1 MSAPASN
8 DPRWLPDDYAIS
20 LMRDR
25 TLTSKVLRRALPTL
39 TAGAILTLAACS
51 SPPLVQPEP
60 IALEAVAVLPVTTLS
75 DSVLLQRQASAT
87 ANTASAADEA
97 AAPVAASPPPR
108 PLDYS
113 DLFDRI
119 RAGFKLPDS
128 DHAAIDRELEWYAG
142 NPDYLGRAFSRAD
155 LYLYHIVTELEARGM
170 PLELAMLP
178 VVESAFEPYAY
189 SHSSASGLWQFIP
202 GTGSRYNLKQDW
214 WYDGR
219 RDVMES
225 TRAALDYL
233 QALNTEFNGDWLL
246 AIAAYNCGEMNVER
260 AVARNQ
266 AAGLPTDF
274 WNLKLPAETRAYVP
288 KLLAMGRVVAHPER
302 YGLSFNKIPN
312 QPYFAKVDTKG
323 QISMHVAAEIAGLS
337 DAELYELNPAFH
349 RWATD
354 PAGPYALLVPADT
367 AEAFRT
373 SVIQLT
379 DDQRLNT
386 NEYAVRKGDTMN
398 GVARRFRTT
407 AQELRELNNLPAKG
421 AVLVGTALRVP
432 SESNLLP
439 DQALRAAALV
449 DGREHRS
456 RRQRS
461 RVVVRRGETLW
472 AIAHKHGVDVNAL
485 ALMNG
490 MQPNTVLRT
499 GQRLRLA
506 TASGGTTNISVDDEE
521 AAHGSGGSAQ
531 AADTRFMTHTVHA
544 GDTLFHVAQEYHVS
558 VAQVASW
565 NRLSKTKLVPGQKLV
580 IHQSAP

>member
-1 MSAPASN
+1 M
-8 DPRWLPDDYAIS
+8 
-20 LMRDR
+20 
-25 TLTSKVLRRALPTL
+25 TSTVLRRTL
-39 TAGAILTLAACS
+39 QTLLAGTLLSLAACS
-51 SPPLVQPEP
+51 TPPLVQPEP
-60 IALEAVAVLPVTTLS
+60 IALQPVAVVPVTPIATPEQVPLPASAVAE
-75 DSVLLQRQASAT
+75 
-87 ANTASAADEA
+87 TASAANDAITQVGAEPGLKPA
-97 AAPVAASPPPR
+97 
-108 PLDYS
+108 DYS

-128 DHAAIDRELEWYAG
+128 DHSAIDRELEWYAG

-170 PLELAMLP
+170 PLELALLP

-189 SHSSASGLWQFIP
+189 SKSSASGLWQFIP

-219 RDVMES
+219 RDVTES

-233 QALNTEFNGDWLL
+233 QVLNTEFNGDWLL

-354 PAGPYALLVPADT
+354 PSGPYALLVPADT

-379 DDQRLNT
+379 DDERLNVKS
-386 NEYAVRKGDTMN
+386 YAVRRGDTMN
-398 GVARRFRTT
+398 AVARRFHTT
-407 AQELRELNNLPAKG
+407 TQELREMNSLPKG
-421 AVLVGTALRVP
+421 ALLVGSALKVP

-439 DQALRAAALV
+439 AKALRAAALV
-449 DGREHRS
+449 DGRAHRS
-456 RRQRS
+456 RRERS
-461 RVVVRRGETLW
+461 RIVVRRGETLW
-472 AIAHKHGVDVNAL
+472 AIARKHGVDVNAL

-499 GQRLRLA
+499 GQRLRLG
-506 TASGGTTNISVDDEE
+506 TSSGSANISVDDEE
-521 AAHGSGGSAQ
+521 AARGGGEGASARQ
-531 AADTRFMTHTVHA
+531 LTHVVHA

-565 NRLSKTKLVPGQKLV
+565 NRLSKTRLVPGQKL
-580 IHQSAP
+580 IIRQ

>member
-1 MSAPASN
+1 VLQRPC
-8 DPRWLPDDYAIS
+8 DPGWLPDDYAIR
-20 LMRDR
+20 LERER
-25 TLTSKVLRRALPTL
+25 TLTSKVLRRALETL
-39 TAGAILTLAACS
+39 LAGAILTLTACAS
-51 SPPLVQPEP
+51 APVERPQPLTVQPVT
-60 IALEAVAVLPVTTLS
+60 LVPVTTINSTDPSQLAAN
-75 DSVLLQRQASAT
+75 ASAKA
-87 ANTASAADEA
+87 ANDAMTQ
-97 AAPVAASPPPR
+97 VAANPELKPA
-108 PLDYS
+108 DYS
-113 DLFDRI
+113 DLFDRM

-128 DHAAIDRELEWYAG
+128 DHNAIDRELEWYAG

-170 PLELAMLP
+170 PLEIALLP

-189 SHSSASGLWQFIP
+189 SPARASGLWQFIP
-202 GTGSRYNLKQDW
+202 DTGSRYNLKQDW

-219 RDVMES
+219 RDVLES

-246 AIAAYNCGEMNVER
+246 AIAAYNCGEQNVER

-288 KLLAMGRVVAHPER
+288 KLLAMGRVVAHPEH

-312 QPYFAKVDTKG
+312 QPYFAKVDTQG
-323 QISMHVAAEIAGLS
+323 QISMHVAAEIAGLTE
-337 DAELYELNPAFH
+337 AELYELNPAFH

-354 PAGPYALLVPADT
+354 PSGPYSLLVPADT
-367 AEAFRT
+367 AEAFR
-373 SVIQLT
+373 SSIGQLSA
-379 DDQRLNT
+379 DQRLNVGA
-386 NEYAVRKGDTMN
+386 YQVRRGDTMN
-398 GVARRFRTT
+398 AVAKRFRTSP
-407 AQELRELNNLPAKG
+407 QELRELNGLPAG
-421 AVLVGTALRVP
+421 ALRVGSAIRVP
-432 SESNLLP
+432 SDSNLLP
-439 DQALRAAALV
+439 AKALRAAALV

-461 RVVVRRGETLW
+461 RILVRRGETLW

-499 GQRLRLA
+499 GQRLRLS
-506 TASGGTTNISVDDEE
+506 TA
-521 AAHGSGGSAQ
+521 AGSATISADDD
-531 AADTRFMTHTVHA
+531 AAAGGDAGSAGSAEVSDTHLVTHTVHA

-565 NRLSKTKLVPGQKLV
+565 NRLSHTKLVPGQKLV
-580 IHQSAP
+580 IHQAAH

>member
-1 MSAPASN
+1 
-8 DPRWLPDDYAIS
+8 
-20 LMRDR
+20 
-25 TLTSKVLRRALPTL
+25 LTSIVLRRTL
-39 TAGAILTLAACS
+39 QSLIAGAIVSLAACS
-51 SPPLVQPEP
+51 TPPVVQPVHSQP
-60 IALEAVAVLPVTTLS
+60 IALQPVALVPVTPISAPDQTALA
-75 DSVLLQRQASAT
+75 ASLTA
-87 ANTASAADEA
+87 ANTASAANDA
-97 AAPVAASPPPR
+97 IVQMGPSPSLKPA
-108 PLDYS
+108 DYS
-113 DLFDRI
+113 DLFDRL

-128 DHAAIDRELEWYAG
+128 DHSAIDRELEWYAG

-170 PLELAMLP
+170 PLELALLP

-189 SHSSASGLWQFIP
+189 SRSSASGLWQFIP
-202 GTGSRYNLKQDW
+202 DTGSRYNLKQDW

-288 KLLAMGRVVAHPER
+288 KLLAMGRVVAQPER

-323 QISMHVAAEIAGLS
+323 QISMHVAAEIAGLTE
-337 DAELYELNPAFH
+337 AELYELNPAFH

-354 PAGPYALLVPADT
+354 PTGPYSLLVPADT

-379 DDQRLNT
+379 DDERLNVKT
-386 NEYAVRKGDTMN
+386 YAMRKGDTLTA
-398 GVARRFRTT
+398 VARRFHSTP
-407 AQELRELNNLPAKG
+407 QELRELNQLPQG
-421 AVLVGTALRVP
+421 ALLVGTALKVP

-439 DQALRAAALV
+439 AKALRAAALV

-472 AIAHKHGVDVNAL
+472 AIARKHGVDVNAL

-499 GQRLRLA
+499 GQRLRLG
-506 TASGGTTNISVDDEE
+506 TASGSANISVDDEE
-521 AAHGSGGSAQ
+521 AARGGGSEASGNHQ
-531 AADTRFMTHTVHA
+531 LTHVVHA
-544 GDTLFHVAQEYHVS
+544 GDTLFHVAQQYHVS

-565 NRLSKTKLVPGQKLV
+565 NRLSKTQLVPGQKL
-580 IHQSAP
+580 IIRQ

>member
-1 MSAPASN
+1 MFVSRGTRPSLVLDDSAI
-8 DPRWLPDDYAIS
+8 RLV
-20 LMRDR
+20 RDR
-25 TLTSKVLRRALPTL
+25 TLTLKVLRRTIATLLP
-39 TAGAILTLAACS
+39 GAVLTLAACS
-51 SPPLVQPEP
+51 TPPVVQPEP
-60 IALEAVAVLPVTTLS
+60 IRLQPVAVVPVTT
-75 DSVLLQRQASAT
+75 VLDTDKPQLPASALADT
-87 ANTASAADEA
+87 A
-97 AAPVAASPPPR
+97 VAANAAIAQAGVSPVLR
-108 PLDYS
+108 PADYS

-128 DHAAIDRELEWYAG
+128 DHAAVDRELEWYAG

-170 PLELAMLP
+170 PLELALLP

-189 SHSSASGLWQFIP
+189 SKSSASGLWQFIP

-233 QALNTEFNGDWLL
+233 QALNSEFNGDWLL
-246 AIAAYNCGEMNVER
+246 AIAAYNCGEMNVEH
-260 AVARNQ
+260 AIARNQ

-323 QISMHVAAEIAGLS
+323 QISMHVAAEIAGLTE
-337 DAELYELNPAFH
+337 AELYELNPAFH

-354 PAGPYALLVPADT
+354 PNGPYALLVPADT

-379 DDQRLNT
+379 DEQRLNVK
-386 NEYAVRKGDTMN
+386 EYAVHKGDTMN
-398 GVARRFRTT
+398 LVARRFRTT
-407 AQELRELNNLPAKG
+407 PQELRELNDLPAKG
-421 AVLVGTALRVP
+421 GLTVGSALKVP

-439 DQALRAAALV
+439 AKALRAAALV

-456 RRQRS
+456 RRERS

-472 AIAHKHGVDVNAL
+472 AIARKHGVDVNAL

-499 GQRLRLA
+499 GQRLRL
-506 TASGGTTNISVDDEE
+506 GTSAGSANISVDDEE
-521 AAHGSGGSAQ
+521 AGRTSGI
-531 AADTRFMTHTVHA
+531 AAATDSHQLTHIVRA
-544 GDTLFHVAQEYHVS
+544 GDTLFHVAQEYHAS

-565 NRLSKTKLVPGQKLV
+565 NRLSKTKLVPGQKLIV
-580 IHQSAP
+580 RQ

>member
-1 MSAPASN
+1 
-8 DPRWLPDDYAIS
+8 
-20 LMRDR
+20 
-25 TLTSKVLRRALPTL
+25 LTPIVLRRTL
-39 TAGAILTLAACS
+39 QSLLAGALVTLAACS
-51 SPPLVQPEP
+51 TPPVVQPIRPEP
-60 IALEAVAVLPVTTLS
+60 IALQPVALVPITPITVPDPAGLS
-75 DSVLLQRQASAT
+75 
-87 ANTASAADEA
+87 ASAANDA
-97 AAPVAASPPPR
+97 IVQMGPTPSLQPA
-108 PLDYS
+108 DYS

-128 DHAAIDRELEWYAG
+128 DHSAIDRELEWYAG

-170 PLELAMLP
+170 PLELALLP

-189 SHSSASGLWQFIP
+189 SRSSASGLWQFIP
-202 GTGSRYNLKQDW
+202 DTGSRYNLKQDW

-312 QPYFAKVDTKG
+312 QPYFANVDTKG
-323 QISMHVAAEIAGLS
+323 QISMHVAAEIAGLT

-354 PAGPYALLVPADT
+354 PTGPYSLLVPADT

-379 DDQRLNT
+379 DDQRLNVKA
-386 NEYAVRKGDTMN
+386 YAMRKGDTLTA
-398 GVARRFRTT
+398 VARRFHSTP
-407 AQELRELNNLPAKG
+407 QELRELNQLPKG
-421 AVLVGTALRVP
+421 ALLVGTALKVP

-439 DQALRAAALV
+439 SKALRAAALV

-472 AIAHKHGVDVNAL
+472 AIARKHGVDVNAL

-490 MQPNTVLRT
+490 MQPDTVLRT

-506 TASGGTTNISVDDEE
+506 TASGSANISVDDEE
-521 AAHGSGGSAQ
+521 AARGGDGSG
-531 AADTRFMTHTVHA
+531 THQLTHVVHA
-544 GDTLFHVAQEYHVS
+544 GDTLFHLAQQYHVS
-558 VAQVASW
+558 VAQMASW
-565 NRLSKTKLVPGQKLV
+565 NRLSKTRLVPGQKL
-580 IHQSAP
+580 IIRQ

>member
-1 MSAPASN
+1 LN
-8 DPRWLPDDYAIS
+8 L
-20 LMRDR
+20 
-25 TLTSKVLRRALPTL
+25 KVLRRTLDALLTGALVTL
-39 TAGAILTLAACS
+39 TACASA
-51 SPPLVQPEP
+51 PLVQPEP
-60 IALEAVAVLPVTTLS
+60 PPQRLTLQPVAIVPVTTVS
-75 DSVLLQRQASAT
+75 NADSQAAIT
-87 ANTASAADEA
+87 GGVNPELKPA
-97 AAPVAASPPPR
+97 
-108 PLDYS
+108 DYS

-142 NPDYLGRAFSRAD
+142 NPEYLGRAFGRAD

-170 PLELAMLP
+170 PLELALLP

-189 SHSSASGLWQFIP
+189 SPSRASGLWQFIP
-202 GTGSRYNLKQDW
+202 DTGSRYNLKQDW

-219 RDVMES
+219 RDVIES

-312 QPYFAKVDTKG
+312 QPYFAKVDTQS
-323 QISMHVAAEIAGLS
+323 QISLHVAAEIAGLT

-354 PAGPYALLVPADT
+354 PTGPYYLLVPADT

-373 SVIQLT
+373 SVVQLNA
-379 DDQRLNT
+379 DQRLN
-386 NEYAVRKGDTMN
+386 VRAYDVHSGDTMN
-398 GVARRFRTT
+398 LVAKRFHTSP
-407 AQELRELNNLPAKG
+407 EVLRELNDLPPKG
-421 AVLVGTALRVP
+421 RLMVGSAVKVP
-432 SESNLLP
+432 SDSNLLP
-439 DQALRAAALV
+439 AKALRAAALV

-456 RRQRS
+456 RRERS
-461 RVVVRRGETLW
+461 RVVVRRGETLY

-490 MQPNTVLRT
+490 MRPTAVLRT
-499 GQRLRLA
+499 GQRLRIATSSGA
-506 TASGGTTNISVDDEE
+506 TANISVDDEE
-521 AAHGSGGSAQ
+521 AGA
-531 AADTRFMTHTVHA
+531 TTHTVHA
-544 GDTLFHVAQEYHVS
+544 GETLFHVAQEYHVS

-565 NRLSKTKLVPGQKLV
+565 NRLSKTKLVPGQKL
-580 IHQSAP
+580 IIRQSAH

>member
-1 MSAPASN
+1 
-8 DPRWLPDDYAIS
+8 
-20 LMRDR
+20 
-25 TLTSKVLRRALPTL
+25 LTSKVLRRALQTL
-39 TAGAILTLAACS
+39 IPGAILTLTACS
-51 SPPLVQPEP
+51 TPPMVRPEP
-60 IALEAVAVLPVTTLS
+60 IALETVAVLPVTTLS
-75 DSVLLQRQASAT
+75 DSALPQWQSGVA
-87 ANTASAADEA
+87 ANTPGAPGDAVAQA
-97 AAPVAASPPPR
+97 AANPSLR
-108 PLDYS
+108 PADYS

-155 LYLYHIVTELEARGM
+155 LYMYHIVTELETRGM

-260 AVARNQ
+260 AIARNQ

-354 PAGPYALLVPADT
+354 PAGPYSLLVPADT

-386 NEYAVRKGDTMN
+386 KEYAVRKGDTMN
-398 GVARRFRTT
+398 MVARRFRSS
-407 AQELRELNNLPAKG
+407 AQELREMNNLPIG
-421 AVLVGTALRVP
+421 ALLVGTALRVP

-439 DQALRAAALV
+439 AKALRAAALV

-506 TASGGTTNISVDDEE
+506 TASGTANISVDDEE
-521 AAHGSGGSAQ
+521 AAHGGGDAQ
-531 AADTRFMTHTVHA
+531 VSDTRFLTHTVHA
-544 GDTLFHVAQEYHVS
+544 GDTLFHVAQQYHVS

>member
-1 MSAPASN
+1 
-8 DPRWLPDDYAIS
+8 
-20 LMRDR
+20 
-25 TLTSKVLRRALPTL
+25 LTSIVLRRTFQTL
-39 TAGAILTLAACS
+39 IAGALVSLAACS
-51 SPPLVQPEP
+51 TPPVVRPEP
-60 IALEAVAVLPVTTLS
+60 IALQPVAVVPVTPIATPAQPELPASAVAE
-75 DSVLLQRQASAT
+75 
-87 ANTASAADEA
+87 TASAANDA
-97 AAPVAASPPPR
+97 IAQAGADTSLKPA
-108 PLDYS
+108 DYS

-128 DHAAIDRELEWYAG
+128 DHSAIDRELEWYAG

-170 PLELAMLP
+170 PLELALLP

-189 SHSSASGLWQFIP
+189 SRSSASGLWQFIP

-323 QISMHVAAEIAGLS
+323 QISMHVAAEIAGLT

-354 PAGPYALLVPADT
+354 PSGPYALLVPADT

-379 DDQRLNT
+379 DDQRLNVKS
-386 NEYAVRKGDTMN
+386 YAVRKGDTMN
-398 GVARRFRTT
+398 AVARRFHITT
-407 AQELRELNNLPAKG
+407 QDLRELNNQPKG
-421 AVLVGTALRVP
+421 ALLVGSALKVP

-439 DQALRAAALV
+439 AKALRAAALV

-461 RVVVRRGETLW
+461 RIVVRRGETLW
-472 AIAHKHGVDVNAL
+472 AIARKHGVDVNAL

-506 TASGGTTNISVDDEE
+506 TASGSANISVDDEE
-521 AAHGSGGSAQ
+521 AAHGGGDSAGARQ
-531 AADTRFMTHTVHA
+531 LTHVVHA

-565 NRLSKTKLVPGQKLV
+565 NRLSKTRLVPGQKL
-580 IHQSAP
+580 IIRQ

>member
-1 MSAPASN
+1 
-8 DPRWLPDDYAIS
+8 L
-20 LMRDR
+20 
-25 TLTSKVLRRALPTL
+25 TLKVLRRTSQLCV
-39 TAGAILTLAACS
+39 AGAILTLTACASAPVSDPAPLAAFRN
-51 SPPLVQPEP
+51 VT
-60 IALEAVAVLPVTTLS
+60 VLPVTIVPDPDAGRLPASLTTPTIS
-75 DSVLLQRQASAT
+75 PVNDAILQT
-87 ANTASAADEA
+87 N
-97 AAPVAASPPPR
+97 VSPELR
-108 PLDYS
+108 PADYS
-113 DLFDRI
+113 DLFDRM

-128 DHAAIDRELEWYAG
+128 DHSAIDRELEWYAG
-142 NPDYLGRAFSRAD
+142 NPEYLGRAFSRAD

-170 PLELAMLP
+170 PLELALLP

-189 SHSSASGLWQFIP
+189 SRASASGLWQFIP

-288 KLLAMGRVVAHPER
+288 KLLAMGRVVAHPEH
-302 YGLSFNKIPN
+302 YGLTFNKIPN

-337 DAELYELNPAFH
+337 DTELYELNPAYH

-354 PAGPYALLVPADT
+354 PAGPFALLVPADT

-373 SVIQLT
+373 SVIQLS
-379 DDQRLNT
+379 DSERLNVKAYT
-386 NEYAVRKGDTMN
+386 VRKGDTMN
-398 GVARRFRTT
+398 AVARRFHSTP
-407 AQELRELNNLPAKG
+407 QELRDLNSLPPKG
-421 AVLVGTALRVP
+421 GLLVGTALKVP
-432 SESNLLP
+432 SDLNLLP
-439 DQALRAAALV
+439 AKALRAAALV
-449 DGREHRS
+449 DGRAHRS

-461 RVVVRRGETLW
+461 RIVVRHGETLW
-472 AIAHKHGVDVNAL
+472 AIARKHGVDVNAL

-499 GQRLRLA
+499 GQRLRLG
-506 TASGGTTNISVDDEE
+506 TASGSANISVADTE
-521 AAHGSGGSAQ
+521 AAHPASHGQG
-531 AADTRFMTHTVHA
+531 ADTRQLTHTVHS

-565 NRLSKTKLVPGQKLV
+565 NRLSKTTVVPGQKLIV
-580 IHQSAP
+580 RQPAN

>member
-1 MSAPASN
+1 
-8 DPRWLPDDYAIS
+8 
-20 LMRDR
+20 
-25 TLTSKVLRRALPTL
+25 LTSIVLRRTFQTL
-39 TAGAILTLAACS
+39 LAGAIVSLAGCS
-51 SPPLVQPEP
+51 TPPAVRPEP
-60 IALEAVAVLPVTTLS
+60 IALQPIAVVPVTPIATPDQAELPASAVA
-75 DSVLLQRQASAT
+75 D
-87 ANTASAADEA
+87 TASAASDA
-97 AAPVAASPPPR
+97 IAQAGADSNLKPA
-108 PLDYS
+108 DYS

-128 DHAAIDRELEWYAG
+128 DHSAIDRELEWYAG

-170 PLELAMLP
+170 PLELALLP

-189 SHSSASGLWQFIP
+189 SRSSASGLWQFIP

-323 QISMHVAAEIAGLS
+323 QISMHVAAEIAGLT

-354 PAGPYALLVPADT
+354 PSGPYALLVPADT

-379 DDQRLNT
+379 DDQRLNVNT
-386 NEYAVRKGDTMN
+386 YAVRKGDTMN
-398 GVARRFRTT
+398 AVARRFHITT
-407 AQELRELNNLPAKG
+407 QDLRELNNQPKG
-421 AVLVGTALRVP
+421 ALLVGSALKVP

-439 DQALRAAALV
+439 AKALRAAALV

-461 RVVVRRGETLW
+461 RIVVRRGETLW
-472 AIAHKHGVDVNAL
+472 AIARKHGVDVNAL

-506 TASGGTTNISVDDEE
+506 TASGSANISVDDEE
-521 AAHGSGGSAQ
+521 AARGGGEGSGARQ
-531 AADTRFMTHTVHA
+531 LTHVVHA

-565 NRLSKTKLVPGQKLV
+565 NRLSKTRLVPGQKL
-580 IHQSAP
+580 IIRQ

>member
-1 MSAPASN
+1 MFVSRGQV
-8 DPRWLPDDYAIS
+8 PRLTDKSSVAG
-20 LMRDR
+20 DR
-25 TLTSKVLRRALPTL
+25 TLNSKVLRRTLDALLAGAIVTL
-39 TAGAILTLAACS
+39 TACASAPVVQPGPPPSRLTL
-51 SPPLVQPEP
+51 QP
-60 IALEAVAVLPVTTLS
+60 VAIVPVTTVS
-75 DSVLLQRQASAT
+75 DTDSQATNAGGNTQNAAT
-87 ANTASAADEA
+87 GAITGGVNPEL
-97 AAPVAASPPPR
+97 R
-108 PLDYS
+108 PADYS

-128 DHAAIDRELEWYAG
+128 EHTAVDRELEWYAG
-142 NPDYLGRAFSRAD
+142 NPEYLGRAFGRAD

-170 PLELAMLP
+170 PLELALLP

-189 SHSSASGLWQFIP
+189 SPSRASGLWQFIP
-202 GTGSRYNLKQDW
+202 DTGSRYNLKQDW

-219 RDVMES
+219 RDVIES

-312 QPYFAKVDTKG
+312 QPYFAKVDTQS
-323 QISMHVAAEIAGLS
+323 QISLHVAAEIAGLT

-354 PAGPYALLVPADT
+354 PTGPYYLLVPADT

-373 SVIQLT
+373 SVVQLT
-379 DDQRLNT
+379 SDQRLN
-386 NEYAVRKGDTMN
+386 VRAYEVHAGDTMN
-398 GVARRFRTT
+398 LVAKRFHTS
-407 AQELRELNNLPAKG
+407 AQVLRELNDLPLQG
-421 AVLVGTALRVP
+421 RLLVGSAVKVP
-432 SESNLLP
+432 SDSNLLP
-439 DQALRAAALV
+439 AKALRAAALV

-456 RRQRS
+456 RRERS
-461 RVVVRRGETLW
+461 RVVVRRGETLY

-490 MQPNTVLRT
+490 MRPTAVLRT
-499 GQRLRLA
+499 GQRLRITTSSGA
-506 TASGGTTNISVDDEE
+506 TANISVDDEE
-521 AAHGSGGSAQ
+521 AGRAGAGSAEI
-531 AADTRFMTHTVHA
+531 ADTRQLTHTVHA
-544 GDTLFHVAQEYHVS
+544 GETLFHVAQEYHVS

-565 NRLSKTKLVPGQKLV
+565 NRLSRTKLVPGQKL
-580 IHQSAP
+580 IIRQSAH

>member
-1 MSAPASN
+1 M
-8 DPRWLPDDYAIS
+8 
-20 LMRDR
+20 
-25 TLTSKVLRRALPTL
+25 TSKVLRRALDTL
-39 TAGAILTLAACS
+39 VVGAILTLTACS
-51 SPPLVQPEP
+51 TPPPVQPEP
-60 IALEAVAVLPVTTLS
+60 LSLKAVAVLPVTPIS
-75 DSVLLQRQASAT
+75 DSALAQVQAT
-87 ANTASAADEA
+87 AMANATSTANEAIAQAGQTASL
-97 AAPVAASPPPR
+97 R
-108 PLDYS
+108 PADYS

-128 DHAAIDRELEWYAG
+128 DHSGIDRELEWYAG

-219 RDVMES
+219 RDVVES

-266 AAGLPTDF
+266 AADLPTDF

-323 QISMHVAAEIAGLS
+323 QISMHVAAEIAGLT

-354 PAGPYALLVPADT
+354 PSGPYALLVPADT

-386 NEYAVRKGDTMN
+386 KVYAVRKGDTVNM
-398 GVARRFRTT
+398 VARRFRTT
-407 AQELRELNNLPAKG
+407 PQELRELNDVPKG
-421 AVLVGTALRVP
+421 ALLVGTALRVP

-439 DQALRAAALV
+439 AKALRAAALV

-461 RVVVRRGETLW
+461 RIVVRRGETLW

-506 TASGGTTNISVDDEE
+506 TASGTANISADDEE
-521 AAHGSGGSAQ
+521 ATRAGAGSAEVS
-531 AADTRFMTHTVHA
+531 DTRQLTHTVHA

-565 NRLSKTKLVPGQKLV
+565 NRLSKTKLVPGQKLL
-580 IHQSAP
+580 IRQSAH

>member
-1 MSAPASN
+1 
-8 DPRWLPDDYAIS
+8 
-20 LMRDR
+20 MRDR
-25 TLTSKVLRRALPTL
+25 TLTSKVLRRALQTL
-39 TAGAILTLAACS
+39 VPGAILTLTACS
-51 SPPLVQPEP
+51 TPPLVQPEP
-60 IALEAVAVLPVTTLS
+60 IALETVAVLPVTTWSESPLP
-75 DSVLLQRQASAT
+75 QRQASAT
-87 ANTASAADEA
+87 VTPTSGTDEA
-97 AAPVAASPPPR
+97 TAQVAVNPSPR
-108 PLDYS
+108 QVDYS

-354 PAGPYALLVPADT
+354 PAGPYSLLVPADT

-386 NEYAVRKGDTMN
+386 KEYAVRRGDTMN
-398 GVARRFRTT
+398 LVARRFRTT
-407 AQELRELNNLPAKG
+407 AQELRELNNLPSKG
-421 AVLVGTALRVP
+421 ALLVGTALRVP

-439 DQALRAAALV
+439 GKALRAAALV

-506 TASGGTTNISVDDEE
+506 TASGTANISVDDDE
-521 AAHGSGGSAQ
+521 AARGSGGGAQ
-531 AADTRFMTHTVHA
+531 AADSRSMTHTVHA

>member
-1 MSAPASN
+1 
-8 DPRWLPDDYAIS
+8 
-20 LMRDR
+20 
-25 TLTSKVLRRALPTL
+25 LTSKALRRTLDTLLAGALLAL
-39 TAGAILTLAACS
+39 TACASA
-51 SPPLVQPEP
+51 PVVQPEP
-60 IALEAVAVLPVTTLS
+60 PPQRLTLQPVAILPVTTVG
-75 DSVLLQRQASAT
+75 D
-87 ANTASAADEA
+87 ADTGPLAGNAGGDQGA
-97 AAPVAASPPPR
+97 AAITGGINPELKPA
-108 PLDYS
+108 DYS

-128 DHAAIDRELEWYAG
+128 NHAAIDRELEWYAG
-142 NPDYLGRAFSRAD
+142 NPEYLGRAFGRAD

-170 PLELAMLP
+170 PLELALLP

-189 SHSSASGLWQFIP
+189 SPARASGLWQFIP
-202 GTGSRYNLKQDW
+202 DTGSRYNLKQDW

-219 RDVMES
+219 RDVIES

-312 QPYFAKVDTKG
+312 QPYFAKVETQS
-323 QISMHVAAEIAGLS
+323 QISMHVAAEIAGLT

-354 PAGPYALLVPADT
+354 PTGPYHLLVPADT

-373 SVIQLT
+373 SVVQLT
-379 DDQRLNT
+379 SDQRLN
-386 NEYAVRKGDTMN
+386 VRAYEVHQGDTMN
-398 GVARRFRTT
+398 VVAKRFHTSP
-407 AQELRELNNLPAKG
+407 QVLRELNDLPTQG
-421 AVLVGTALRVP
+421 RLMVGSAVKVP
-432 SESNLLP
+432 SDSNLLP
-439 DQALRAAALV
+439 AKALRAAALV
-449 DGREHRS
+449 DGPEHRS
-456 RRQRS
+456 RRERS
-461 RVVVRRGETLW
+461 RVVVRHGETLW

-490 MQPNTVLRT
+490 IQPTTVLRT
-499 GQRLRLA
+499 GQRLRLS
-506 TASGGTTNISVDDEE
+506 TPSGSANISVDDEE
-521 AAHGSGGSAQ
+521 AGRGSGGSAEVSDARQ
-531 AADTRFMTHTVHA
+531 VTHTVHA
-544 GDTLFHVAQEYHVS
+544 GETLFHVAQEYHVS

-565 NRLSKTKLVPGQKLV
+565 NRLSRTRLLPGQKL
-580 IHQSAP
+580 IIRQSAH

>member
-1 MSAPASN
+1 M
-8 DPRWLPDDYAIS
+8 
-20 LMRDR
+20 
-25 TLTSKVLRRALPTL
+25 TSIVLRRILQTL
-39 TAGAILTLAACS
+39 SVGAIFTLAACS
-51 SPPLVQPEP
+51 TPPVVQPQP
-60 IALEAVAVLPVTTLS
+60 LRLQAVTVVPVTPGTNP
-75 DSVLLQRQASAT
+75 VQAQLPQNLA
-87 ANTASAADEA
+87 ADTASAANEA
-97 AAPVAASPPPR
+97 IAEVGASTAHTST
-108 PLDYS
+108 DYS

-128 DHAAIDRELEWYAG
+128 DHPAIDRELEWYAG

-170 PLELAMLP
+170 PLELALLP

-189 SHSSASGLWQFIP
+189 SKSSASGLWQFIP
-202 GTGSRYNLKQDW
+202 DTGSRYNLKQDW

-323 QISMHVAAEIAGLS
+323 QISMHVAAEIAGLTE
-337 DAELYELNPAFH
+337 AELYELNPAFH

-354 PAGPYALLVPADT
+354 PTGPYSLLVPADT

-379 DDQRLNT
+379 DAERLNV
-386 NEYAVRKGDTMN
+386 NAYSVRKGDTMN
-398 GVARRFRTT
+398 AVARRFHTT
-407 AQELRELNNLPAKG
+407 PQELRELNGLPAKG
-421 AVLVGTALRVP
+421 AILVGSALKVP

-439 DQALRAAALV
+439 AKALRAAALV
-449 DGREHRS
+449 DGRAHRS
-456 RRQRS
+456 RRERS
-461 RVVVRRGETLW
+461 RIVVRRGETLW
-472 AIAHKHGVDVNAL
+472 AIARKHGVDVNAL
-485 ALMNG
+485 ALLNG

-499 GQRLRLA
+499 GQRLRLG
-506 TASGGTTNISVDDEE
+506 TASGSANISVEDEE
-521 AAHGSGGSAQ
+521 AARGGGEGVSA
-531 AADTRFMTHTVHA
+531 RHVTHVVHA

-565 NRLSKTKLVPGQKLV
+565 NRLSKTQLVPGQKLV
-580 IHQSAP
+580 IRQ

>member
-1 MSAPASN
+1 M
-8 DPRWLPDDYAIS
+8 
-20 LMRDR
+20 
-25 TLTSKVLRRALPTL
+25 TSTVLRRTLETFLAGALLTL
-39 TAGAILTLAACS
+39 TACASAPVEQSPPPAQRLTL
-51 SPPLVQPEP
+51 QPMA
-60 IALEAVAVLPVTTLS
+60 IVPVTPGGDADRGPLPGNATV
-75 DSVLLQRQASAT
+75 DSH
-87 ANTASAADEA
+87 SAADA
-97 AAPVAASPPPR
+97 AITGISPMLR
-108 PLDYS
+108 PADYG

-119 RAGFKLPDS
+119 RAGFKLPDAA
-128 DHAAIDRELEWYAG
+128 HAAVDRELEWYAG
-142 NPDYLGRAFSRAD
+142 NPEYLGRAFGRAD

-170 PLELAMLP
+170 PLELALLP

-189 SHSSASGLWQFIP
+189 SPSRASGLWQFIP
-202 GTGSRYNLKQDW
+202 DTGSRYNLKQDW

-219 RDVMES
+219 RDVIES

-233 QALNTEFNGDWLL
+233 QALNAEFNGDWLL

-302 YGLSFNKIPN
+302 YGLTFNKIPN
-312 QPYFAKVDTKG
+312 QPYFAKVDTQS
-323 QISMHVAAEIAGLS
+323 QISMHVAAEIAGLT

-354 PAGPYALLVPADT
+354 PTGPFYLLVPADT

-373 SVIQLT
+373 SVVQLNA
-379 DDQRLNT
+379 DQRLN
-386 NEYAVRKGDTMN
+386 VRAYDVHKGDTMN
-398 GVARRFRTT
+398 LVAKRFHTSP
-407 AQELRELNNLPAKG
+407 EVLRELNDLPPKG
-421 AVLVGTALRVP
+421 RLLVGSAVKVP
-432 SESNLLP
+432 SDSNLLP
-439 DQALRAAALV
+439 AKALRAAALV

-490 MQPNTVLRT
+490 MQPTTVLRT

-506 TASGGTTNISVDDEE
+506 TASGTANISVDDEE
-521 AAHGSGGSAQ
+521 AGRGSAGS
-531 AADTRFMTHTVHA
+531 AEVSDSHPVTHTVRA
-544 GDTLFHVAQEYHVS
+544 GETLFHVAQEYHVS

-565 NRLSKTKLVPGQKLV
+565 NRLSRTRLVPGQKL
-580 IHQSAP
+580 IIRQSGH

>member
-1 MSAPASN
+1 
-8 DPRWLPDDYAIS
+8 
-20 LMRDR
+20 
-25 TLTSKVLRRALPTL
+25 LTSKVLRRLSEALF
-39 TAGAILTLAACS
+39 AGALLTLAACAS
-51 SPPLVQPEP
+51 APVVQPELPPQP
-60 IALEAVAVLPVTTLS
+60 IDLQPVAIVPATTVDDAGS
-75 DSVLLQRQASAT
+75 
-87 ANTASAADEA
+87 ASAATVGGTQRA
-97 AAPVAASPPPR
+97 ADVSIVGVVKPELR
-108 PLDYS
+108 PADYG

-128 DHAAIDRELEWYAG
+128 DHPAIDRELEWYAG
-142 NPDYLGRAFSRAD
+142 NPEYLGRAFGRAD

-170 PLELAMLP
+170 PLELALLP

-189 SHSSASGLWQFIP
+189 SPARASGLWQFIP
-202 GTGSRYNLKQDW
+202 DTGSRYNLKQDW

-219 RDVMES
+219 RDVIES

-246 AIAAYNCGEMNVER
+246 AIAAYNCGEVNVER
-260 AVARNQ
+260 AIARNQ

-312 QPYFAKVDTKG
+312 QPYFAKVDTQS
-323 QISMHVAAEIAGLS
+323 QISMHVAAEIAGLT

-354 PAGPYALLVPADT
+354 PTGPFYLLVPADT

-373 SVIQLT
+373 SVVQLT
-379 DDQRLNT
+379 ADQRLN
-386 NEYAVRKGDTMN
+386 VRPYEVRRGDTMN
-398 GVARRFRTT
+398 LVAKRFHTNP
-407 AQELRELNNLPAKG
+407 QELRELNDLPPKG
-421 AVLVGTALRVP
+421 RLLVGSALKVP
-432 SESNLLP
+432 SDSNLLP
-439 DQALRAAALV
+439 AKALRAAALV
-449 DGREHRS
+449 DGRAHRS
-456 RRQRS
+456 RRERS

-499 GQRLRLA
+499 GQRLRLS
-506 TASGGTTNISVDDEE
+506 TASGTANISVDDEE
-521 AAHGSGGSAQ
+521 AGRGGSAEGS
-531 AADTRFMTHTVHA
+531 DTRKLTHVVRA

-565 NRLSKTKLVPGQKLV
+565 NRLSRTKLVPGQKL
-580 IHQSAP
+580 IIRQSAR

>member
-1 MSAPASN
+1 LTLKV
-8 DPRWLPDDYAIS
+8 PR
-20 LMRDR
+20 R
-25 TLTSKVLRRALPTL
+25 TLATL
-39 TAGAILTLAACS
+39 LVGAILTLTAC
-51 SPPLVQPEP
+51 
-60 IALEAVAVLPVTTLS
+60 
-75 DSVLLQRQASAT
+75 AT
-87 ANTASAADEA
+87 APVNDPAPLAGLKTVTVMPVLVPSPDASR
-97 AAPVAASPPPR
+97 PVAPPPMANVTSADDAILQGTTR
-108 PLDYS
+108 PELKPADYS

-128 DHAAIDRELEWYAG
+128 DHSAIDRELEWYAG

-170 PLELAMLP
+170 PLELALLP

-189 SHSSASGLWQFIP
+189 SRASASGLWQFIP

-219 RDVMES
+219 RDVMEA

-288 KLLAMGRVVAHPER
+288 KLLAMGRVVAHPEA

-337 DAELYELNPAFH
+337 EAELYELNPAFH

-354 PAGPYALLVPADT
+354 PAGPYSLLVPADT

-379 DDQRLNT
+379 DAERLNVKT
-386 NEYAVRKGDTMN
+386 YAVRKGDTMN
-398 GVARRFRTT
+398 AVARRFHSTP
-407 AQELRELNNLPAKG
+407 QELRELNGLPQG
-421 AVLVGTALRVP
+421 GLLVGSALKVP

-439 DQALRAAALV
+439 AKALRAAALV

-461 RVVVRRGETLW
+461 RIVVRRGETLW
-472 AIAHKHGVDVNAL
+472 AIARKHGVDVNAL

-499 GQRLRLA
+499 GQRLRLG
-506 TASGGTTNISVDDEE
+506 TGSGSANISADDVE
-521 AAHGSGGSAQ
+521 AARTGGRGAV
-531 AADTRFMTHTVHA
+531 ADTHQQTHTVHA

-565 NRLSKTKLVPGQKLV
+565 NRLSKTTVVPGQKL
-580 IHQSAP
+580 IIRQPTN

>member
-1 MSAPASN
+1 VE
-8 DPRWLPDDYAIS
+8 R
-20 LMRDR
+20 
-25 TLTSKVLRRALPTL
+25 
-39 TAGAILTLAACS
+39 
-51 SPPLVQPEP
+51 PEP
-60 IALEAVAVLPVTTLS
+60 LILQPVAALPVTALPST
-75 DSVLLQRQASAT
+75 DQAELPPGAS
-87 ANTASAADEA
+87 SAAAQAVNDAMAQA
-97 AAPVAASPPPR
+97 AVTPGLEPA
-108 PLDYS
+108 DYG
-113 DLFDRI
+113 DLFDRM

-128 DHAAIDRELEWYAG
+128 DHSAIDRELEWYAG

-170 PLELAMLP
+170 PLELALLP

-189 SHSSASGLWQFIP
+189 SSARASGLWQFIP

-219 RDVMES
+219 RDVLES

-233 QALNTEFNGDWLL
+233 QALHTEFNGDWLL
-246 AIAAYNCGEMNVER
+246 AIAAYNCGEQNVER

-274 WNLKLPAETRAYVP
+274 WDLKLPAETRAYVP

-302 YGLSFNKIPN
+302 YGLTFNKIPN
-312 QPYFAKVDTKG
+312 QPYFAKVDTHG
-323 QISMHVAAEIAGLS
+323 QISMHVAAEIAGLT

-354 PAGPYALLVPADT
+354 PAGPYSLLVPADT

-373 SVIQLT
+373 SVTQLT
-379 DDQRLNT
+379 DDERLN
-386 NEYAVRKGDTMN
+386 VRPYQVHAGDTVN
-398 GVARRFRTT
+398 LVARRFRTT
-407 AQELRELNNLPAKG
+407 SQALRELNDLPKG
-421 AVLVGTALRVP
+421 ALRVGTALRVP
-432 SESNLLP
+432 SDSNLLP
-439 DQALRAAALV
+439 AKALRAAALV

-461 RVVVRRGETLW
+461 RVVVRHGETLW

-499 GQRLRLA
+499 GQRLRLS
-506 TASGGTTNISVDDEE
+506 TASGTATISTDDDEQAIGSTGAGSVD
-521 AAHGSGGSAQ
+521 G
-531 AADTRFMTHTVHA
+531 ADTRQVTHVVHA
-544 GDTLFHVAQEYHVS
+544 GDTLYHVAQEYHVS
-558 VAQVASW
+558 VAQMASW

-580 IHQSAP
+580 IHQPAH

>member
-1 MSAPASN
+1 M
-8 DPRWLPDDYAIS
+8 IS
-20 LMRDR
+20 I
-25 TLTSKVLRRALPTL
+25 VLRRTLQTL
-39 TAGAILTLAACS
+39 TAGALLSLAACAT
-51 SPPLVQPEP
+51 PPVVQPEP
-60 IALEAVAVLPVTTLS
+60 IALQPVAVLPVS
-75 DSVLLQRQASAT
+75 PVEPQ
-87 ANTASAADEA
+87 SAALDA
-97 AAPVAASPPPR
+97 IIQAGPSPTLTPA
-108 PLDYS
+108 DYG

-119 RAGFKLPDS
+119 RAGFKLKDS
-128 DHAAIDRELEWYAG
+128 DHSAIDRELEWYAG

-170 PLELAMLP
+170 PLELALLP

-189 SHSSASGLWQFIP
+189 SRSSASGLWQFIP

-219 RDVMES
+219 RDVTES

-288 KLLAMGRVVAHPER
+288 KLLAMGRVVANPER

-312 QPYFAKVDTKG
+312 QPYFAKVDTQG
-323 QISMHVAAEIAGLS
+323 QISMHVAAEIAGLT

-354 PAGPYALLVPADT
+354 PSGPYALLVPADT

-379 DDQRLNT
+379 DDQRLNVKS
-386 NEYAVRKGDTMN
+386 YAVRQGDTMN
-398 GVARRFRTT
+398 GVARRFHTT
-407 AQELRELNNLPAKG
+407 TQDLRELNNLPKG
-421 AVLVGTALRVP
+421 ALIVGSALKVP
-432 SESNLLP
+432 SDANLLP
-439 DQALRAAALV
+439 SKALRAAALV
-449 DGREHRS
+449 DGRAHRS
-456 RRQRS
+456 RRERS
-461 RVVVRRGETLW
+461 RIVVRRGETLW
-472 AIAHKHGVDVNAL
+472 AIARKHRVDVNAL

-490 MQPNTVLRT
+490 MQPNTVLRA

-506 TASGGTTNISVDDEE
+506 TSSGSAYSGANLSVEDEE
-521 AAHGSGGSAQ
+521 AARGGVGAG
-531 AADTRFMTHTVHA
+531 AGAGGHPLTHVVHA
-544 GDTLFHVAQEYHVS
+544 GDTLFHLAQQYHVS

-565 NRLSKTKLVPGQKLV
+565 NRLSKTRLVPGQKL
-580 IHQSAP
+580 IIRQ

>member
-1 MSAPASN
+1 
-8 DPRWLPDDYAIS
+8 
-20 LMRDR
+20 
-25 TLTSKVLRRALPTL
+25 LTSIVLRRTFQTL
-39 TAGAILTLAACS
+39 IAGALVSLAACS
-51 SPPLVQPEP
+51 TPPVVRPEP
-60 IALEAVAVLPVTTLS
+60 IALQPVAVVPVTPIATPAQPELPASAVAE
-75 DSVLLQRQASAT
+75 
-87 ANTASAADEA
+87 TASAANDA
-97 AAPVAASPPPR
+97 IAQAGADTSLKPA
-108 PLDYS
+108 DYS

-128 DHAAIDRELEWYAG
+128 DHSAIDRELEWYAG

-170 PLELAMLP
+170 PLELALLP

-189 SHSSASGLWQFIP
+189 SRSSASGLWQFIP

-246 AIAAYNCGEMNVER
+246 AIAAYNCGELNVER

-323 QISMHVAAEIAGLS
+323 QISMHVAAEIAGLT

-354 PAGPYALLVPADT
+354 PTGPYALLVPADT

-379 DDQRLNT
+379 DDERLNVKG
-386 NEYAVRKGDTMN
+386 YAMRKGDSLN
-398 GVARRFRTT
+398 AVARRFHTT
-407 AQELRELNNLPAKG
+407 PQELRELNDLPKG
-421 AVLVGTALRVP
+421 PPLVGTMLKVP

-439 DQALRAAALV
+439 SKALRAAALV

-461 RVVVRRGETLW
+461 RIVVRRGETLW
-472 AIAHKHGVDVNAL
+472 AIARKHGVDVNAL

-499 GQRLRLA
+499 GQRLRLG
-506 TASGGTTNISVDDEE
+506 TASGSASLSVDDEE
-521 AAHGSGGSAQ
+521 AARGGAGSEGSS
-531 AADTRFMTHTVHA
+531 THELTHVVHA

-565 NRLSKTKLVPGQKLV
+565 NRLTKTQLVPGQKLV
-580 IHQSAP
+580 IRQ

>member
-1 MSAPASN
+1 
-8 DPRWLPDDYAIS
+8 LPDDFAIR
-20 LMRDR
+20 LARDR
-25 TLTSKVLRRALPTL
+25 TLTSTVPRRTL
-39 TAGAILTLAACS
+39 EILLAGALLTLVACS
-51 SPPLVQPEP
+51 TPPLVQPPEP
-60 IALEAVAVLPVTTLS
+60 IALQAVAIVPVSQLGDS
-75 DSVLLQRQASAT
+75 DPLQRPASGS
-87 ANTASAADEA
+87 ANTTTATNEVIAQLA
-97 AAPVAASPPPR
+97 AAPTLKAA
-108 PLDYS
+108 DYS
-113 DLFDRI
+113 DLFDRM

-128 DHAAIDRELEWYAG
+128 DHSAIDRELDWYAG

-170 PLELAMLP
+170 PLELALLP

-189 SHSSASGLWQFIP
+189 SKSSASGLWQFIP

-246 AIAAYNCGEMNVER
+246 AIAAYNCGEMNVEH
-260 AVARNQ
+260 AIARNQ

-274 WNLKLPAETRAYVP
+274 WNLKLPTETRAYVP
-288 KLLAMGRVVAHPER
+288 KLLAMGRVVAHPEH

-312 QPYFAKVDTKG
+312 QPYFAKVDTHG
-323 QISMHVAAEIAGLS
+323 QISMHVAAEIAGLN
-337 DAELYELNPAFH
+337 DAELYELNPAYH

-354 PAGPYALLVPADT
+354 PAGPYTLLVPADT

-379 DDQRLNT
+379 DEQRLNVKAYT
-386 NEYAVRKGDTMN
+386 VRRGDSMN
-398 GVARRFRTT
+398 VVARRFHSS
-407 AQELRELNNLPAKG
+407 AQELRDLNGLPAKG
-421 AVLVGTALRVP
+421 ALVVGSALKVP
-432 SESNLLP
+432 SESNELP
-439 DQALRAAALV
+439 AKALRAAALV

-461 RVVVRRGETLW
+461 RIVVRRGETLW
-472 AIAHKHGVDVNAL
+472 AIARKHGVDVNAL

-499 GQRLRLA
+499 GQRLRLG
-506 TASGGTTNISVDDEE
+506 TASGSANISVADEE
-521 AAHGSGGSAQ
+521 AARGGNEL
-531 AADTRFMTHTVHA
+531 THTVHA

-565 NRLSKTKLVPGQKLV
+565 NRLSKTTLVPGQKLI
-580 IHQSAP
+580 IHQSAH

>member
-1 MSAPASN
+1 MN
-8 DPRWLPDDYAIS
+8 
-20 LMRDR
+20 
-25 TLTSKVLRRALPTL
+25 SKVLRRTL
-39 TAGAILTLAACS
+39 QTLLSGAMVTLAACS
-51 SPPLVQPEP
+51 TPPMVHPEP
-60 IALEAVAVLPVTTLS
+60 IALESVAVLPVTTTLT
-75 DSVLLQRQASAT
+75 DPAPSAIP
-87 ANTASAADEA
+87 A
-97 AAPVAASPPPR
+97 AAEPVVPAEAKPPLR
-108 PLDYS
+108 PADYS

-128 DHAAIDRELEWYAG
+128 DHPAIDRELEWYAG

-219 RDVMES
+219 RDVLES

-260 AVARNQ
+260 AIARNQ

-302 YGLSFNKIPN
+302 YGLAFNKIPN

-323 QISMHVAAEIAGLS
+323 QISMHVAAEIAGLT

-354 PAGPYALLVPADT
+354 PSGPFSLLVPADT

-386 NEYAVRKGDTMN
+386 KPYSIRRGDTVN
-398 GVARRFRTT
+398 LVARHFRTT
-407 AQELRELNNLPAKG
+407 AQDLRELNNLPKG
-421 AVLVGTALRVP
+421 ALLVGTALRVP

-439 DQALRAAALV
+439 AKALRAAALV

-506 TASGGTTNISVDDEE
+506 TASGTANVSVDDEE
-521 AAHGSGGSAQ
+521 AAGAGGRA
-531 AADTRFMTHTVHA
+531 AGADTHSLTHIVHA

-565 NRLSKTKLVPGQKLV
+565 NRLSKTRLVPGQKLV
-580 IHQSAP
+580 IHASAP

>member
-1 MSAPASN
+1 M
-8 DPRWLPDDYAIS
+8 IS
-20 LMRDR
+20 TALRR
-25 TLTSKVLRRALPTL
+25 TLGTTL
-39 TAGAILTLAACS
+39 AGALLALGGCATA
-51 SPPLVQPEP
+51 PVERPEP
-60 IALEAVAVLPVTTLS
+60 LPIQPIAALPVTTTLGTGQATLPANGPAEAVTGVNETLS
-75 DSVLLQRQASAT
+75 QAGIGPT
-87 ANTASAADEA
+87 L
-97 AAPVAASPPPR
+97 R
-108 PLDYS
+108 PADYS
-113 DLFDRI
+113 DLFDRM
-119 RAGFKLPDS
+119 RAGFRLPDS
-128 DHAAIDRELEWYAG
+128 DHSAVDRELEWYAG

-170 PLELAMLP
+170 PLELALLP

-189 SHSSASGLWQFIP
+189 SPSRASGLWQFIP

-219 RDVMES
+219 RDVIES

-260 AVARNQ
+260 AIARNQ

-312 QPYFAKVDTKG
+312 QPYFAKVDTQS
-323 QISMHVAAEIAGLS
+323 QISLHVAAEIAGLT

-354 PAGPYALLVPADT
+354 PTGPFSLLVPADT

-373 SVIQLT
+373 SIVQLT
-379 DDQRLNT
+379 AEQRLNVRP
-386 NEYAVRKGDTMN
+386 YAVHRGDTMN
-398 GVARRFRTT
+398 LVARRFHTS
-407 AQELRELNNLPAKG
+407 AQTLRELNGLSSG
-421 AVLVGTALRVP
+421 GLVVGSTLKVP
-432 SESNLLP
+432 SDANLLP
-439 DQALRAAALV
+439 ANALRAAALV

-456 RRQRS
+456 RRERS
-461 RVVVRRGETLW
+461 RVLVRRGETLW
-472 AIAHKHGVDVNAL
+472 AIARKHGVDVNAL

-490 MQPNTVLRT
+490 LQPNTVLRT
-499 GQRLRLA
+499 GQRLRLS
-506 TASGGTTNISVDDEE
+506 TQSGSGYVSADDEQ
-521 AAHGSGGSAQ
+521 AGRSGAGSGEVGE
-531 AADTRFMTHTVHA
+531 THRLTHTVHA

-565 NRLSKTKLVPGQKLV
+565 NRLTKTRLVPGQKLV
-580 IHQSAP
+580 IRQGAR

>member
-1 MSAPASN
+1 M
-8 DPRWLPDDYAIS
+8 
-20 LMRDR
+20 
-25 TLTSKVLRRALPTL
+25 V
-39 TAGAILTLAACS
+39 
-51 SPPLVQPEP
+51 
-60 IALEAVAVLPVTTLS
+60 PVTTINS
-75 DSVLLQRQASAT
+75 TDASQLA
-87 ANTASAADEA
+87 AGASAANDAMSQA
-97 AAPVAASPPPR
+97 AANPQLKPA
-108 PLDYS
+108 DYS
-113 DLFDRI
+113 DLFDRM

-128 DHAAIDRELEWYAG
+128 DHNAIDRELEWYAG

-170 PLELAMLP
+170 PLEIALLP

-189 SHSSASGLWQFIP
+189 SPARASGLWQFIP
-202 GTGSRYNLKQDW
+202 DTGSRYNLKQDW

-219 RDVMES
+219 RDVLES

-288 KLLAMGRVVAHPER
+288 KLLAMGRVVAHPEH
-302 YGLSFNKIPN
+302 YGLTFNKIPN
-312 QPYFAKVDTKG
+312 QPYFAKVDTQG
-323 QISMHVAAEIAGLS
+323 QISLHVAAEIAGLT

-354 PAGPYALLVPADT
+354 PSGPYTLLVPADT
-367 AEAFRT
+367 AEAFR
-373 SVIQLT
+373 SSIGQLT
-379 DDQRLNT
+379 ADQRLNVGAY
-386 NEYAVRKGDTMN
+386 EVRRGDTVNM
-398 GVARRFRTT
+398 VAKRFRTSP
-407 AQELRELNNLPAKG
+407 QELRELNDLPKG
-421 AVLVGTALRVP
+421 ALRVGSAIRVP
-432 SESNLLP
+432 SDSNLLP
-439 DQALRAAALV
+439 AKALRAAALV

-461 RVVVRRGETLW
+461 RILVRRGETLW

-499 GQRLRLA
+499 GQRLRLSTAAGSA
-506 TASGGTTNISVDDEE
+506 TISADDDE
-521 AAHGSGGSAQ
+521 AAGGDAGRSGSAEVS
-531 AADTRFMTHTVHA
+531 DTHLVTHTVHA

-565 NRLSKTKLVPGQKLV
+565 NRLSQTKLVPGQKLV
-580 IHQSAP
+580 IRQAAH

>member
-1 MSAPASN
+1 
-8 DPRWLPDDYAIS
+8 
-20 LMRDR
+20 
-25 TLTSKVLRRALPTL
+25 LTSIVLRRTFQTL
-39 TAGAILTLAACS
+39 LAGAIVSLAGCS
-51 SPPLVQPEP
+51 TPPAVRPEP
-60 IALEAVAVLPVTTLS
+60 IALQPIAVVPVTPIATPDQAELPASAVA
-75 DSVLLQRQASAT
+75 D
-87 ANTASAADEA
+87 TASAASDA
-97 AAPVAASPPPR
+97 IAQAGADTNLKPA
-108 PLDYS
+108 DYS

-128 DHAAIDRELEWYAG
+128 DHSAIDRELEWYAG

-170 PLELAMLP
+170 PLELALLP

-189 SHSSASGLWQFIP
+189 SRSSASGLWQFIP

-323 QISMHVAAEIAGLS
+323 QISMHVAAEIAGLT

-354 PAGPYALLVPADT
+354 PSGPYALLVPADT

-379 DDQRLNT
+379 DDQRLNVNT
-386 NEYAVRKGDTMN
+386 YAVRKGDTMN
-398 GVARRFRTT
+398 AVARRFHITT
-407 AQELRELNNLPAKG
+407 QDLRELNNQPKG
-421 AVLVGTALRVP
+421 ALLVGSALKVP

-439 DQALRAAALV
+439 AKALRAAALV

-461 RVVVRRGETLW
+461 RIVVRRGETLW
-472 AIAHKHGVDVNAL
+472 AIARKHGVDVNAL

-506 TASGGTTNISVDDEE
+506 TASGSANISVDDEE
-521 AAHGSGGSAQ
+521 AARGGGEGSGARQ
-531 AADTRFMTHTVHA
+531 LTHVVHA

-565 NRLSKTKLVPGQKLV
+565 NRLSKTRLVPGQKL
-580 IHQSAP
+580 IIRQ

>member
-1 MSAPASN
+1 M
-8 DPRWLPDDYAIS
+8 IS
-20 LMRDR
+20 I
-25 TLTSKVLRRALPTL
+25 VLRRTLQTL
-39 TAGAILTLAACS
+39 TAGAIVALAACAA
-51 SPPLVQPEP
+51 PPVVQPEP
-60 IALEAVAVLPVTTLS
+60 LALRPVAVVPVTPISPET
-75 DSVLLQRQASAT
+75 VQNPAG
-87 ANTASAADEA
+87 
-97 AAPVAASPPPR
+97 VAATERAANDAIIQAGPTPTLTPA
-108 PLDYS
+108 DYS
-113 DLFDRI
+113 DLFDRM
-119 RAGFKLPDS
+119 RAGFKLQDS
-128 DHAAIDRELEWYAG
+128 DHSAIDRELEWYAG

-170 PLELAMLP
+170 PLELALLP

-189 SHSSASGLWQFIP
+189 SRSSASGLWQFIP

-219 RDVMES
+219 RDVTES

-288 KLLAMGRVVAHPER
+288 KLLAMGRVVANPER

-323 QISMHVAAEIAGLS
+323 QISMHVAAEIAGLT

-354 PAGPYALLVPADT
+354 PSGPYALLVPADT

-379 DDQRLNT
+379 DDERLNVKS
-386 NEYAVRKGDTMN
+386 YAVRPGDTMN
-398 GVARRFRTT
+398 GVARRFHTT
-407 AQELRELNNLPAKG
+407 TQDLRELNNLPKG
-421 AVLVGTALRVP
+421 ALLVGSALKVP

-439 DQALRAAALV
+439 SKALRAAALV
-449 DGREHRS
+449 DGRAHRS

-461 RVVVRRGETLW
+461 RIVVRRGETLW

-506 TASGGTTNISVDDEE
+506 TASGSGYSSANVSVDDEE
-521 AAHGSGGSAQ
+521 AAHGAG
-531 AADTRFMTHTVHA
+531 AAGAHPLTHVVHA

-565 NRLSKTKLVPGQKLV
+565 NRLSKTRLVPGQKL
-580 IHQSAP
+580 IIRQ

>member
-1 MSAPASN
+1 
-8 DPRWLPDDYAIS
+8 LI
-20 LMRDR
+20 
-25 TLTSKVLRRALPTL
+25 SKVLRRSLDALL
-39 TAGAILTLAACS
+39 AGAILTLTACAS
-51 SPPLVQPEP
+51 APVEQPQAPPQRLTLQP
-60 IALEAVAVLPVTTLS
+60 VAIVPVTTVGDTDTGQQPANGTGDIQS
-75 DSVLLQRQASAT
+75 AAT
-87 ANTASAADEA
+87 AAITGLS
-97 AAPVAASPPPR
+97 PVLR
-108 PLDYS
+108 PADYS

-119 RAGFKLPDS
+119 RAGFKLPDAE
-128 DHAAIDRELEWYAG
+128 HTAVDRELEWYAG
-142 NPDYLGRAFSRAD
+142 NPEYLGRAFGRAD

-170 PLELAMLP
+170 PLELALLP

-189 SHSSASGLWQFIP
+189 SPSRASGLWQFIP

-219 RDVMES
+219 RDVIES

-312 QPYFAKVDTKG
+312 QPYFAKVETQS
-323 QISMHVAAEIAGLS
+323 QISMHVAAEIAGLT

-354 PAGPYALLVPADT
+354 PTGPFYLLVPADT

-373 SVIQLT
+373 SVVQLNT
-379 DDQRLNT
+379 DQRLN
-386 NEYAVRKGDTMN
+386 VRAYDVHRGDTMN
-398 GVARRFRTT
+398 LVAKRFHTSP
-407 AQELRELNNLPAKG
+407 EVLRELNDLPPKG
-421 AVLVGTALRVP
+421 RLLVGSAVKVP
-432 SESNLLP
+432 SDSNLLP
-439 DQALRAAALV
+439 AKALRAAALV

-461 RVVVRRGETLW
+461 RILVRRGETLW

-490 MQPNTVLRT
+490 MQPTTVLRT

-506 TASGGTTNISVDDEE
+506 TSSGTANISVDDEE
-521 AAHGSGGSAQ
+521 AGRGSGGSAEV
-531 AADTRFMTHTVHA
+531 ADSHPLTHTVRA
-544 GDTLFHVAQEYHVS
+544 GETLFHVAQEYHVS
-558 VAQVASW
+558 VAQVAGW
-565 NRLSKTKLVPGQKLV
+565 NRLNKTRLVPGQKL
-580 IHQSAP
+580 IIRQSAH

>member
-1 MSAPASN
+1 
-8 DPRWLPDDYAIS
+8 
-20 LMRDR
+20 
-25 TLTSKVLRRALPTL
+25 LTSIVLRRTL
-39 TAGAILTLAACS
+39 QTLLAGAIVSLAACS
-51 SPPLVQPEP
+51 TPPVVPPES
-60 IALEAVAVLPVTTLS
+60 ISLRTVAVVPVTPIIAS
-75 DSVLLQRQASAT
+75 DKAELPASVMAD
-87 ANTASAADEA
+87 TASAANDVIAQVGVSHELTPA
-97 AAPVAASPPPR
+97 
-108 PLDYS
+108 DYS
-113 DLFDRI
+113 DLFDRM

-128 DHAAIDRELEWYAG
+128 DHSAIDRELEWYAG

-170 PLELAMLP
+170 PLELALLP

-189 SHSSASGLWQFIP
+189 SRSSASGLWQFIP

-323 QISMHVAAEIAGLS
+323 QISMHVAAEIAGLT

-354 PAGPYALLVPADT
+354 PSGPYSLLVPADT

-379 DDQRLNT
+379 DEQRLNVNT
-386 NEYAVRKGDTMN
+386 YAVRKGDTMN
-398 GVARRFRTT
+398 AVARRFHTT
-407 AQELRELNNLPAKG
+407 PQELRELNDLPKG
-421 AVLVGTALRVP
+421 ALLVGTAVKVP

-439 DQALRAAALV
+439 AKALRAAALV

-461 RVVVRRGETLW
+461 RIVVRRGETLW
-472 AIAHKHGVDVNAL
+472 AIARKHGVDVNAL

-506 TASGGTTNISVDDEE
+506 TASGSANISVDDEE
-521 AAHGSGGSAQ
+521 AARGGGSEGAGARQ
-531 AADTRFMTHTVHA
+531 LTHVVHA

-565 NRLSKTKLVPGQKLV
+565 NRLSKTRLVPGQKL
-580 IHQSAP
+580 IIRQ